1 LRGKKTMRHDAKVVV
16 FSKKT
21 GKVVRVF
28 VLQKNPGG
36 YIFEKI
42 GYIFEN
48 SFKIYIYLKFRSS
61 PAL

>member
-1 LRGKKTMRHDAKVVV
+1 MRHDGKVVV
-16 FSKKT
+16 FSKKKLARWS
-21 GKVVRVF
+21 GCLFCKKI
-28 VLQKNPGG
+28 LEG
-36 YIFEKI
+36 IFLKKI